1 MSSELGDI
9 SVSDLYDSKV
19 RHGDIDEDADQRAL
33 AVRFDQLLEKVS
45 EKRLSRKTS
54 SLGWLFAKR
63 QPVEPV
69 RGLYIWGEVGRGKT
83 MIMDL
88 FFEVAPV
95 RRKGR
100 YHFHEFM
107 RNMHARIKQARAD
120 IASGKIK
127 GDDPIKP
134 VADAL
139 CQEMRLLCFDEF
151 SVTDIADAMLLG
163 RLFSRLFAD
172 GVVVVATSNVD
183 PDLLYKDGLNRQLF
197 LPFIA
202 LLKERCEVLRLSSR
216 TDFRMEKLG
225 GQPVY
230 LFPKNAETEARFQSM
245 WETVIEAPRAPSD
258 AVENQG
264 RSIHVPEAYH
274 GMARFSFADLCARP
288 LGASDYLRLC
298 EVYHTIFIDGI
309 PPFERS
315 MRNEAKRFIILIDT
329 LYDNHVRVI
338 ALADVSQF
346 DLAQNMNGTEAFEF
360 DRTASRLTEM
370 QSDEYLEDCSRL

>member
-1 MSSELGDI
+1 MNSELGGI

-19 RHGDIDEDADQRAL
+19 RHGDIEGDADQRAL

-95 RRKGR
+95 KRKGR

-134 VADAL
+134 VAEDL
-139 CQEMRLLCFDEF
+139 CKEVRLLCFDEF

-172 GVVVVATSNVD
+172 GVVVVATSNVE
-183 PDLLYKDGLNRQLF
+183 PNLLYKDGLNRQLF

-202 LLKERCEVLRLSSR
+202 LLKERCEVVQLSSR

-230 LFPKNAETEARFQSM
+230 LYPKNEETGARFQSM

-264 RSIHVPEAYH
+264 RSISVPEACH
-274 GMARFSFADLCARP
+274 GMARFSFEDLCARP

-309 PPFERS
+309 PLFERS

-338 ALADVSQF
+338 ALAHVSQF
-346 DLAQNMNGTEAFEF
+346 DLGRNLDGTEAFEF

>member
-202 LLKERCEVLRLSSR
+202 LLKERCEVVRLSSR

>member
-1 MSSELGDI
+1 MAAELGDI
-9 SVSDLYDSKV
+9 SVSDYYDSKV
-19 RHGDIDEDADQRAL
+19 RHGEIDADAEQRAL
-33 AVRFDQLLEKVS
+33 AVRFDQLLMQVG

-63 QPVEPV
+63 QPTQPV
-69 RGLYIWGEVGRGKT
+69 KGLYIWGEVGRGKT

-88 FFEVAPV
+88 FFEVVPV
-95 RRKGR
+95 KRKAR
-100 YHFHEFM
+100 FHFHEFM

-134 VADAL
+134 VAEAL
-139 CQEMRLLCFDEF
+139 CEEVRLLCFDEF

-163 RLFSRLFAD
+163 RLFSKLFAD
-172 GVVVVATSNVD
+172 GVVMVATSNVE
-183 PDLLYKDGLNRQLF
+183 PELLYKDGLNRQLF
-197 LPFIA
+197 LPFIE
-202 LLKERCEVLRLSSR
+202 LLQRSCEVVRLSSR

-230 LFPKNAETEARFQSM
+230 LYPQNGDTKERFLSM
-245 WETVIEAPRAPSD
+245 WQTVIEAERAPSD
-258 AVENQG
+258 AVEVQG
-264 RSIHVPEAYH
+264 RTIHVPEAYH
-274 GMARFSFADLCARP
+274 GMARFSFEDLCARP

-298 EVYHTIFIDGI
+298 ELYHTVFIEGI
-309 PPFERS
+309 PRFERA

-329 LYDNHVRVI
+329 FYDNHIRLI
-338 ALADVSQF
+338 ALADAVQF
-346 DLAQNMNGTEAFEF
+346 DLGQELGGTEAFEF

-370 QSDEYLEDCSRL
+370 QSDEYLGDCSKL

>member
-1 MSSELGDI
+1 MNSELGDI

-95 RRKGR
+95 KRKGR

-202 LLKERCEVLRLSSR
+202 LLKERCEVVRLSSR

-230 LFPKNAETEARFQSM
+230 LFPKNAETEASFQSM

-274 GMARFSFADLCARP
+274 GMARFSFEDLCVRP

-338 ALADVSQF
+338 ALAKVSQF

>member
-1 MSSELGDI
+1 MNSELGDI

-95 RRKGR
+95 KRKGR

-202 LLKERCEVLRLSSR
+202 LLKERCEVVRLSSR

-274 GMARFSFADLCARP
+274 GMARFSFEDLCVRP

-309 PPFERS
+309 PPFERT

-338 ALADVSQF
+338 ALAKVSQF

>member
-1 MSSELGDI
+1 MTGELGDI
-9 SVSDLYDSKV
+9 SVSDYYDSKV
-19 RHGDIDEDADQRAL
+19 RHGEIDADADQRAL
-33 AVRFDQLLEKVS
+33 AVRFDRLLEKVS

-63 QPVEPV
+63 QSVEPV
-69 RGLYIWGEVGRGKT
+69 RGLYIWGDVGRGKT

-88 FFEVAPV
+88 FFEIVPV
-95 RRKGR
+95 KRKGR
-100 YHFHEFM
+100 FHFHEFM
-107 RNMHARIKQARAD
+107 RDMHARIKQARAD

-134 VADAL
+134 VAEDL
-139 CQEMRLLCFDEF
+139 CRELRLLCFDEF

-172 GVVVVATSNVD
+172 GVVVVATSNVE

-197 LPFIA
+197 VPFIQQ
-202 LLKERCEVLRLSSR
+202 LKERCEVVRLSSR

-230 LFPKNAETEARFQSM
+230 LHPFSDEATARFQSM
-245 WETVIEAPRAPSD
+245 WESVVEAPRAPSD
-258 AVENQG
+258 AVEVQG
-264 RSIHVPEAYH
+264 RTIHVPQAYH
-274 GMARFSFADLCARP
+274 GMARFSFADLCAKP

-298 EVYHTIFIDGI
+298 ELYHTIFIEGV
-309 PPFERS
+309 PQFERA
-315 MRNEAKRFIILIDT
+315 MRNEAKRFITLIDT
-329 LYDNHVRVI
+329 LYDNHIRVI

-346 DLAQNMNGTEAFEF
+346 DLGVKLGGTEAFEF

-370 QSDEYLEDCSRL
+370 QSDEYLERCSRL